1 MKQNNITDQLK
12 NHLEQAACQAPLP
25 HFAPLAI
32 SPWMAMSLL
41 QKAIR
46 RGEVELALRA
56 AATLIEVSPDRLWR
70 RLLVIAF
77 EDVGVAD
84 IDSIALTVAA
94 VGSRSVRKQLG
105 GDWLVAS
112 WLVDRLARARKCRA
126 ADDLLM
132 VAEVHAT
139 YRAFRTELAEASFQK
154 LIDTAVSDQPMPL
167 RALALWFAVGTDR
180 CQSNHLPPR
189 PGDPSVFDH
198 LIEAGYPRTIV
209 EVAREG
215 CRKSREIICAM
226 IPLLWRE
233 AYLVDTEV
241 SGTPTEV
248 IGDPLPPVVFF
259 DGVPG
264 WCMDKFT
271 REGRKALKLLL
282 QSGCESARWINEQ
295 VPRSERMD
303 FLGHILFRIES
314 GLMINRFDWPL
325 SNKLRYLADVEC
337 NGEYCEDASVAM
349 SLLCADISF
358 LNEARGAVFRNV
370 VQITSRQS

>member
-1 MKQNNITDQLK
+1 MKQNIILDLLK
-12 NHLEQAACQAPLP
+12 NHLQQAACQAPLP
-25 HFAPLAI
+25 QFAPLAI

-46 RGEVELALRA
+46 RGEVELAIRA
-56 AATLIEVSPDRLWR
+56 AATLIEGSPDRLWR
-70 RLLVIAF
+70 RLLVIAS

-84 IDSIALTVAA
+84 IDAIGLTVAV

-112 WLVDRLARARKCRA
+112 WLVDRLARASKCRA

-132 VAEVHAT
+132 VAEIHSSFQAT
-139 YRAFRTELAEASFQK
+139 RTELADASFQK
-154 LIDTAVSDQPMPL
+154 LSGTAVSDQPMPR

-189 PGDPSVFDH
+189 PGDPIVFDH
-198 LIEAGYPRTIV
+198 LIEAGYPRTIL

-233 AYLVDTEV
+233 AYSVDTKV

-248 IGDPLPPVVFF
+248 IDDPLPPTVFF
-259 DGVPG
+259 DGVPS

-271 REGRKALKLLL
+271 REGRRALKLLL

-295 VPRSERMD
+295 VPRSDRMD
-303 FLGHILFRIES
+303 FLGHILFRVES
-314 GLMINRFDWPL
+314 GLVTNRMDWPL
-325 SNKLRYLADVEC
+325 ATKLRYLADVEC
-337 NGEYCEDASVAM
+337 NGQYCEDASVAL
-349 SLLCADISF
+349 SLLRADIPV
-358 LNEARGAVFRNV
+358 LNAVRADV
-370 VQITSRQS
+370 I